1 MAGELVVSFFVLLY
15 TAAVVPVQIF
25 MWDYSDQCNQF
36 PTLKFDVAVDSFFMV
51 PRIIIIMLASMPTVL
66 RS

>member
-1 MAGELVVSFFVLLY
+1 MVSFLALLY

-25 MWDYSDQCNQF
+25 MWDYSNLCNQF

-51 PRIIIIMLASMPTVL
+51 PRMIMLASMPRTL
-66 RS
+66 PRS